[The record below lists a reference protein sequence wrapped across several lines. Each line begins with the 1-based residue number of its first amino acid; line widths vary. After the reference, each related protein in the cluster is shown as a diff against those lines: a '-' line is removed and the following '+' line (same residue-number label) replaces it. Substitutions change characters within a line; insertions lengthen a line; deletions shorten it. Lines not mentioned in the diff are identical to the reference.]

1 MIKIVRT
8 DSSNEDF
15 IALLRGLDAELAERD
30 GSEHSYYVQF
40 NKIDDIK
47 HVLIAYDDG
56 RPVSCGA
63 IRPLGP
69 GQMEVKRM
77 FTVPHSRGYG
87 IGATIL
93 DELESWAAELGASSC
108 ILETGKRQPE
118 AIRLYE
124 RSGYTVI
131 PNYDQY
137 IGMENSVCFEKVL
150 SS

>member
-8 DSSNEDF
+8 DSTNEDF

-47 HVLIAYDDG
+47 HVLVAYDDG
-56 RPVSCGA
+56 HPVSCGA

-124 RSGYTVI
+124 RSGYKEI
-131 PNYDQY
+131 PNYGQY
-137 IGMENSVCFEKVL
+137 VGMDNSVCFEKTL
-150 SS
+150 T